1 MKRKFYSIMMLL
13 ALIVCVCN
21 MAICFSTEKNLVD
34 FFLNDVEAV
43 AGGESGSD
51 HGRPLMQSQYGN
63 FKCAN
68 CSGNDCGAAC

>member
-1 MKRKFYSIMMLL
+1 MMLL

>member
-1 MKRKFYSIMMLL
+1 MMLL

-21 MAICFSTEKNLVD
+21 MAICFFTEKNLVD